1 MKRFIVLAFAAIL
14 PLVAAGQSFSELGTV
29 HHLANDGSNL
39 VVSGFQNLQKTDET
53 IIANAY
59 LWTLENVCPQLK
71 EGISNTSFQQ
81 KRFEFDV
88 MLEHLGSDMKR
99 YVYSAHAIIRAKD
112 GKLSYL
118 VTNLSYQNSIGGIV
132 NRATPLIKYAAKET
146 AANKVILDGAEEAV
160 SKMLNMLFDYIAEH
174 ELLPITHWD
183 DIYISRP
190 VEGMNTDEC
199 LLAFG
204 KPLVISGTDE
214 VQWMY
219 NNSFFLFFRDGI
231 VTTILK

>member
-1 MKRFIVLAFAAIL
+1 MKRIVILALAAFL
-14 PLVAAGQSFSELGTV
+14 PWVAAGQSFSEIGAV
-29 HHLANDGSNL
+29 YHLANDGSNL
-39 VVSGFQNLQKTDET
+39 VISGFQNLPKPDEV
-53 IIANAY
+53 IIGNAY
-59 LWTLENVCPQLK
+59 IWTLENVCPQLK
-71 EGISNTSFQQ
+71 EGITETSFQQ

-88 MLEHLGSDMKR
+88 KLEHLGKDMKT
-99 YVYSAHAIIRAKD
+99 YAYSAHVIIRAKD

-118 VTNLSYQNSIGGIV
+118 VTNLLHQNAFGGIV
-132 NRATPLIKYAAKET
+132 NRATPLLKYAAKET
-146 AANKVILDGAEEAV
+146 ASNTAILEGAEEAV
-160 SKMLNMLFDYIAEH
+160 SAMLNKLFDYIVER
-174 ELLPITHWD
+174 ESLPITHWP

-204 KPLVISGTDE
+204 KPLVVSGTDE
-214 VQWMY
+214 IQWMY